1 VDDQSILLQ
10 LLGVPPS
17 TPSPTPEQMDAHEQF
32 ARGYQATGWRRPAR
46 KTLESVQDLLL
57 GALGFPTEAPLSK
70 GAELF
75 SAAIPVF
82 GGAKSALAGTQAM
95 RKLVGGFYSRLDEA
109 AGMLPKK
116 GVPAPGVMNWL
127 KKSPEGISPEE
138 AAYRN
143 LPEFLQAQGQAVVTP
158 EALRAHLEANPAPF
172 PKVKTLGGK
181 LQWSDEFKAAWDNN
195 ELGVPLGTRPST
207 PDDFVQLSERLERQA
222 QRLQARGANREAS
235 RLFRLSEESMRHAE
249 GIDLATGSTA
259 GQPKFAK
266 WQVPGGEQYRETLLT
281 HNTTPRL
288 NVLEAKLKA
297 EGKLSSAE
305 VSEYNRL
312 TDIESFGLTTPH
324 SFSYSHYPD
333 DPNIL
338 VHTRANDRTLP
349 TGERGRFV
357 EEVQS
362 DWHQKGEKAGYQTPE
377 QAVIREKYA
386 ALRDQPGG
394 FPDQDPEA
402 LAIRDQLRA
411 LKAGEVVPD
420 APFKDTWPDLGY
432 KQQLIEAANDP
443 QAEWIGFTGG
453 RTQANR
459 YDLSKHI
466 SEVHYSGTN
475 LKAYD
480 LDGNVVIQQTGILPA
495 DLPDYIG
502 KEAADKLLSQP
513 KQGTLQ
519 SLTGL
524 DLKMGGE
531 GMEAFYD
538 KKLPKRVEKIVKP
551 YGGTVESVEVA
562 GEPSWITRLTPDMKA
577 AIKRG
582 VPLMSILA
590 AAVSAGLISQA
601 EADQLKAQGYQ

>member
-1 VDDQSILLQ
+1 
-10 LLGVPPS
+10 
-17 TPSPTPEQMDAHEQF
+17 
-32 ARGYQATGWRRPAR
+32 
-46 KTLESVQDLLL
+46 
-57 GALGFPTEAPLSK
+57 
-70 GAELF
+70 
-75 SAAIPVF
+75 
-82 GGAKSALAGTQAM
+82 
-95 RKLVGGFYSRLDEA
+95 
-109 AGMLPKK
+109 
-116 GVPAPGVMNWL
+116 
-127 KKSPEGISPEE
+127 
-138 AAYRN
+138 

-172 PKVKTLGGK
+172 PKVKTTGG
-181 LQWSDEFKAAWDNN
+181 AHIRR
-195 ELGVPLGTRPST
+195 ELPEGYRVEPLAPRTGYPTGA
-207 PDDFVQLSERLERQA
+207 A
-222 QRLQARGANREAS
+222 QRNYTLIGPDGVGRAFYADGADDA
-235 RLFRLSEESMRHAE
+235 
-249 GIDLATGSTA
+249 IDAALDMLDRRVGAPT
-259 GQPKFAK
+259 KFHRY
-266 WQVPGGEQYRETLLT
+266 QVPGGEQYRETLLT
-281 HNTTPRL
+281 LPYEKKGLGPLREGESL
-288 NVLEAKLKA
+288 MEALEREQAA
-297 EGKLSSAE
+297 HP
-305 VSEYNRL
+305 V
-312 TDIESFGLTTPH
+312 FQ
-324 SFSYSHYPD
+324 HYHFPED
-333 DPNIL
+333 KNIL

-362 DWHQKGEKAGYQTPE
+362 DWHQKGEKAGYQTAISDTLPPNIQIRKNPYGNE
-377 QAVIREKYA
+377 WQAVRVNA
-386 ALRDQPGG
+386 GG
-394 FPDQDPEA
+394 YPIEDLTSWHPSPEA
-402 LAIRDQLRA
+402 AELGARRILAGSESR
-411 LKAGEVVPD
+411 VPD